1 MAVARE
7 IWRRRRGRGERGS
20 FMLVG
25 LKELKN
31 LTGEMVTL
39 ERFRVIEMGDDT

>member
-7 IWRRRRGRGERGS
+7 IWRRRGRGERGS

-25 LKELKN
+25 LKDLKN
-31 LTGEMVTL
+31 LTGDGNVGT
-39 ERFRVIEMGDDT
+39 I